1 MSALSHAPVSRF
13 RGPRKRPVPSLA
25 QHSSYSWHV
34 FVVRAHFTSCWNFL
48 EPSSVCFCDSQMPET
63 VSAATLMSPWQIAVS
78 LSLEQVDTAGPGT
91 KRLLPPHN
99 VMLGGFFDESPGILL
114 SCHYRV

>member
-1 MSALSHAPVSRF
+1 
-13 RGPRKRPVPSLA
+13 
-25 QHSSYSWHV
+25 
-34 FVVRAHFTSCWNFL
+34 
-48 EPSSVCFCDSQMPET
+48 
-63 VSAATLMSPWQIAVS
+63 MSPWQIAVS

-91 KRLLPPHN
+91 KRLLSPHN